1 MKISIANK
9 ERRKT
14 TMISMQ
20 YKISLPDNYNMNIIR
35 KRVADNGHKTDGFQ
49 DLIFKAYLIS
59 EKKGSFKNSNEYSP
73 LYIWKNNEGMNK
85 FIFNGYYDNI
95 LSSFG
100 WQKINIGIPITCCLG
115 KDFHSSKFTVEIE
128 HEITP
133 TKKMKAIKFSFDKDN
148 CTGKVLIYNPYKW
161 KYVEY
166 YFYKNV
172 PNKKTVG
179 KIYKILHL
187 SQ

>member
-1 MKISIANK
+1 MIA
-9 ERRKT
+9 
-14 TMISMQ
+14 MQ
-20 YKISLPDNYNMNIIR
+20 YKISLPDNYDMNVIR
-35 KRVADNGHKTDGFQ
+35 QRVADNGHRTDGFQ

-59 EKKGSFKNSNEYSP
+59 EKRDSSKSCNEYSP
-73 LYIWKNNEGMNK
+73 LYIWQNNDGMNK
-85 FIFNGYYDNI
+85 FIFDGYYDNI

-115 KDFHSSKFTVEIE
+115 KDFNLSKFALEIE

-133 TKKMKAIKFSFDKDN
+133 MKQMKAINFSLEKDD
-148 CTGKVLIYNPYKW
+148 CTSKVLIYNPDKW

-166 YFYKNV
+166 YFYKEM
-172 PNKKTVG
+172 PIEKTVG

-187 SQ
+187 SY

>member
-1 MKISIANK
+1 MIA
-9 ERRKT
+9 
-14 TMISMQ
+14 MQ
-20 YKISLPDNYNMNIIR
+20 YKISLPDNYDMNVIR
-35 KRVADNGHKTDGFQ
+35 QRVANNGHRTDGFQ

-59 EKKGSFKNSNEYSP
+59 EKRDSSKSCNEYSP
-73 LYIWKNNEGMNK
+73 LYIWQNNDGMNK
-85 FIFNGYYDNI
+85 FIFDGYYDNI

-115 KDFHSSKFTVEIE
+115 KDFNLSKFALEIE

-133 TKKMKAIKFSFDKDN
+133 MKQMKAINFSLEKDD
-148 CTGKVLIYNPYKW
+148 CTSKVLIYNPDKW

-166 YFYKNV
+166 YFYKDR
-172 PNKKTVG
+172 PIKKTIG
-179 KIYKILHL
+179 KIYSILHL